1 MSPEWKK
8 RLQWLAC
15 TLVALWVLMVIVGE
29 IVGMVMQGSIWLYAI
44 AAVLGILAG
53 YAGGCLI
60 ERLSASK
67 KGVQP

>member
-1 MSPEWKK
+1 MSPKWKK
-8 RLQWLAC
+8 RQQWLAR

-44 AAVLGILAG
+44 AAILGIPAG

-67 KGVQP
+67 KGA